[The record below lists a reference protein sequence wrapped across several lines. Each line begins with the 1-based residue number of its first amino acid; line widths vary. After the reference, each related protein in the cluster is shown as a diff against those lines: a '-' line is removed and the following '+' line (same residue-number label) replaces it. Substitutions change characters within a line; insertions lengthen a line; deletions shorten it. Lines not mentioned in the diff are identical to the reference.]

1 MVVLLKPVFKSLFEL
16 VITNHHEPVYFN
28 ISHQE
33 SIAVSIKK
41 QGKVSKEQ
49 HQVFLF
55 RAVILRRSYLPLR
68 KPLVE
73 SEGEEYYPVM
83 VRSKY
88 NEHHCFLCDIKPL
101 ANILSKRPT
110 TLSYQIW

>member
-49 HQVFLF
+49 HQVFFISSSNFEEELP
-55 RAVILRRSYLPLR
+55 ATQKTTRRIGR
-68 KPLVE
+68 
-73 SEGEEYYPVM
+73 
-83 VRSKY
+83 
-88 NEHHCFLCDIKPL
+88 
-101 ANILSKRPT
+101 
-110 TLSYQIW
+110 